1 MERTFRYC
9 IGSIFIL
16 PVLILCSCAEQKD
29 KEASR
34 AFGKG
39 REETILQYTRGMELY
54 HEGRTSEAFDVFES
68 VIQADPSF
76 IPAVFAA
83 GKAAFINAS
92 YTEAESLFLQVL
104 ELEPRH
110 IDTRKWLS
118 RLLIISGRA
127 AEAETYIKA
136 ALEISA
142 EDPELLMLLG
152 QAKQKSGDIEAA
164 LSLYRWAEALTERFA
179 ELSVCLAGL
188 YTAHGLYAE
197 ARSELERTHP
207 YITEGDP
214 LFDEIR
220 RLETTL
226 EESR

>member
-1 MERTFRYC
+1 VERTLRYC

-16 PVLILCSCAEQKD
+16 SVLILCACAEQED
-29 KEASR
+29 KEVPHDS
-34 AFGKG
+34 GSVK
-39 REETILQYTRGMELY
+39 EETILQYARGMELY
-54 HEGRTSEAFDVFES
+54 HEGRASEAFDVFES
-68 VIQADPSF
+68 VHRADPSF
-76 IPAVFAA
+76 IPAIFAA

-92 YTEAESLFLQVL
+92 YTEAESLFLEVL

-110 IDTRKWLS
+110 IDTQKWLS
-118 RLLIISGRA
+118 RLLIISGRT
-127 AEAETYIKA
+127 AEAETYLKA

-207 YITEGDP
+207 FIAEGDP